1 MYKRQ
6 ALENLEQAASYV
18 AAYAP
23 VRTAQDR
30 IRAAIASRDAQPVE
44 QPSPDQVAPD
54 MTEQANLLAGAIG
67 RTLTSSDPVNVA
79 TTSADLAELQRIAP
93 IDYARR
99 VNDMVRQSVAY
110 LDTLNDRD
118 PAQATARLAELRQI
132 FPAESSL
139 QSYRVREITAPVA
152 AVRPPRGEDT
162 CANPELPGLG
172 ANSRATCR
180 DPIGADKFGPR
191 MVVIPA
197 GGPASA
203 PFAISKYEI
212 TISDYN
218 NYCAISGNCAGR
230 QGVSAALPLT
240 NISMQ
245 EVLEYIAWLSDTS
258 GFEYRLPSVSEWAYA
273 AEAPGTGAAR
283 RNYNC
288 QIRGDSG
295 LVKGINLEDVRTGD
309 ANGWGLQN
317 YVGNAREFV
326 MSGQS
331 IIAKGG
337 SFEDP
342 YDTCAISLQVSHDGR
357 ADAVTGFRLLRGIG
371 E

>member
-1 MYKRQ
+1 
-6 ALENLEQAASYV
+6 
-18 AAYAP
+18 
-23 VRTAQDR
+23 
-30 IRAAIASRDAQPVE
+30 
-44 QPSPDQVAPD
+44 
-54 MTEQANLLAGAIG
+54 MTEQANLLADAIG

-93 IDYARR
+93 NDYARR
-99 VNDMVRQSVAY
+99 ANDMVRKSVAY

-118 PAQATARLAELRQI
+118 VTQATARLAELRQI
-132 FPAESSL
+132 FPAARSL
-139 QSYRVREITAPVA
+139 QTYRVRDVA
-152 AVRPPRGEDT
+152 ATVPAVRPPRGEDT

-180 DPIGADKFGPR
+180 DSIGGDKYGPR

-197 GGPASA
+197 GGPASE

-218 NYCAISGNCAGR
+218 NYCALSGKCGGR
-230 QGVSAALPLT
+230 QGAPAALPLT
-240 NISMQ
+240 NISVQ
-245 EVLEYIAWLSDTS
+245 EVLEYAAWLTDTT

-273 AEAPGTGAAR
+273 AEAPGTGAQR

-317 YVGNAREFV
+317 QIGNAREFV

-331 IIAKGG
+331 VLAKGG
-337 SFEDP
+337 SFEDA
-342 YDTCAISLQVSHDGR
+342 YDTCAVSLQVRHDGR

-371 E
+371 G